1 MNTSEKS
8 ENLFTNTMS
17 ALLSEI
23 SAIVSQESRYNL
35 KKGFILPGKSTQL
48 FESDFK
54 PLMDQEALEAL
65 ISKSPN
71 SKQQRIQP
79 FHNRQILNPAIYDT
93 EYRRSSTNFRPAE
106 AESQSERTI
115 LEDGDA
121 DIHLQNDPQE
131 GFPDVNRPQGCFHVH
146 LDLQAVHKVP
156 LISLERPLIRVPRPA
171 IRAITDPVDL
181 YEDPPPSS
189 RMSQVER
196 NSSLGIPRRP
206 DDYGGNPRTC
216 QFREV
221 VDYAVSVDHTPWD
234 GDQHERN
241 FPQSSI
247 RQDPG
252 SPTRSYQISQ
262 HWLDDIEMSGELHRK
277 GPVDFSRPASWVTD
291 DTPTIKKIEMSSVS
305 IELMEIDTE
314 ADETDNPEPVLV
326 EETDKNIESLGNSSM
341 KPLLLRDMEPQGR
354 ETTYQHEGTDKGAL
368 CTEAQECGGSISAS
382 ILRKHKHTLL
392 CQEIR
397 GHYLPGT
404 AGINRKDMDSLSQDQ
419 HCPQHT
425 DSAKRMESIH
435 ADILSTELDV
445 WTPRLRPR
453 CIIPEQEA
461 RSILHLVPG
470 QKSAGTECPDPQL
483 YKIRRSVLLST
494 LESDSPGSSDDLVP
508 RPDVTINLRAPTS
521 SSNKFSSGSK
531 KQKDTALGKQAL
543 ELDGLEDQRCFL
555 KTKDLGNYAIDF
567 IVSKE
572 QRVRRRFSRDPE
584 APIPK
589 GRAIGAK
596 LAAKSGISTADIV

>member
-8 ENLFTNTMS
+8 ENLFANTMR

-23 SAIVSQESRYNL
+23 SAIVSQASRYNL
-35 KKGFILPGKSTQL
+35 KNGFILPGKSTQL

-106 AESQSERTI
+106 AESQSGRTI

-121 DIHLQNDPQE
+121 DIHLQNDPPE
-131 GFPDVNRPQGCFHVH
+131 GFSDVNRPQGCFHVH

-181 YEDPPPSS
+181 YEDPPPT
-189 RMSQVER
+189 
-196 NSSLGIPRRP
+196 LGSWIQ
-206 DDYGGNPRTC
+206 G

-221 VDYAVSVDHTPWD
+221 VYYAVSVDHTPWD

-252 SPTRSYQISQ
+252 SPTRSHQISQ

-326 EETDKNIESLGNSSM
+326 EETDKNMESLGNSSR

-354 ETTYQHEGTDKGAL
+354 ETTYQHEGTDKGAV

-382 ILRKHKHTLL
+382 ILRKHNHTLL

-404 AGINRKDMDSLSQDQ
+404 AGINRKDIDSLSQDQ

-470 QKSAGTECPDPQL
+470 QKSAGTERPDPQL
-483 YKIRRSVLLST
+483 YKIRRPVLLST
-494 LESDSPGSSDDLVP
+494 LESDSPGSSDGSSH
-508 RPDVTINLRAPTS
+508 TS
-521 SSNKFSSGSK
+521 HNDSS
-531 KQKDTALGKQAL
+531 DT
-543 ELDGLEDQRCFL
+543 
-555 KTKDLGNYAIDF
+555 N
-567 IVSKE
+567 V
-572 QRVRRRFSRDPE
+572 
-584 APIPK
+584 
-589 GRAIGAK
+589 
-596 LAAKSGISTADIV
+596 